1 MKKKNRSVGD
11 RIFDSINGLFM
22 LLFAFLCVYP
32 FYYIIIYSI
41 SDPIQAQRGVYF
53 LPIGF
58 TLDNYKTVLAIKGIA
73 RAVLISVSITVI
85 STLESMFIAG
95 MTGYLLS
102 RQNMPYRKIVYRFFI
117 VTMYVGG
124 GLIPSFLLMKYLHL
138 YNTYWIYIIP
148 GVAAYNTILTK
159 TYIEGLPA
167 SLEESAKMDG
177 ASYWTIAIRI
187 IFPLCK
193 PILATIGVFTAVGK
207 WCDYG
212 TTLIYII
219 DKDLETL
226 QYVLYQKLR
235 TAQDLAKQSAS
246 AISVGSDFGRQLTP
260 MSIQMTLLCITVTP
274 ILCVY
279 PYMQKYFV
287 KGITLGSVKG

>member
-1 MKKKNRSVGD
+1 MKKKKRSVGEW
-11 RIFDSINGLFM
+11 IFDCCNGLFM
-22 LLFAFLCVYP
+22 LLFTILCAYP
-32 FYYIIIYSI
+32 FYYIIIYSV
-41 SDPIQAQRGVYF
+41 SDPILAQKGIYF
-53 LPIGF
+53 RPVGF
-58 TLDNYKTVLAIKGIA
+58 TLENYKDIFIIKGIA
-73 RAVLISVSITVI
+73 KATLISVSTTVI
-85 STLESMFIAG
+85 ATLESVFIAG

-102 RQNMPYRKIVYRFFI
+102 RQNMPFRKIIYRFFI

-124 GLIPSFLLMKYLHL
+124 GLIPSFLLMKSLHL

-159 TYIEGLPA
+159 TYIEGIPA

-177 ASYWTIAIRI
+177 ASYWTIALRI
-187 IFPLCK
+187 IFPLSK
-193 PILATIGVFTAVGK
+193 PILATIAVFTAVGK
-207 WCDYG
+207 WSDYG
-212 TTLIYII
+212 TTLIYVI

-226 QYVLYQKLR
+226 QYVLYKTLR
-235 TAQDLAKQSAS
+235 TTEELVKESAKLGM
-246 AISVGSDFGRQLTP
+246 VVNRGVTP
-260 MSIQMTLLCITVTP
+260 KSIQVTLLCVTIIP